1 MYPEDSVKDAL
12 NVLGLLIMNR
22 FRDITREEVVAVLN
36 FDLMDTVAGQQ
47 IFEEGVFKRHSPGSQ
62 G

>member
-1 MYPEDSVKDAL
+1 MKDAL